1 MLYSK
6 NRLYSLNTGLF
17 MSSPSQ
23 FCKGLPLKVCQFCY
37 TVPHWIIAV
46 ASSMLFYNNFT
57 KKTIPT
63 RFLNTFLPTLL
74 CSLACLQPQTRR
86 LICHLP
92 SHPETVH
99 EIGIILEKSTPGS
112 DLIKVPDVSETYLNI
127 SCPEEVDCFL
137 KRSSTANRN
146 GGEKKTFVW
155 LKHEARDWS
164 ISTKTDPEASLCI
177 LSWPVLTLSYRHV
190 FLKEKKHL
198 KEIA

>member
-37 TVPHWIIAV
+37 TVPHWIIVV
-46 ASSMLFYNNFT
+46 ASSMLFYNNFYQ
-57 KKTIPT
+57 KDYP
-63 RFLNTFLPTLL
+63 NTFSQYFFANLVMQSCLLAATNETLDL
-74 CSLACLQPQTRR
+74 
-86 LICHLP
+86 
-92 SHPETVH
+92 TVH

-177 LSWPVLTLSYRHV
+177 LFWPVLTLSYRHV